1 MRPSPNR
8 TFRSSTT
15 TSFPC
20 LRTERY
26 GYSRTP
32 QHFQWAVSA
41 YFRVFSYYYVGY
53 ILDAR
58 RVACCRSGRGCW
70 NERQRRKH
78 NGDRH
83 LKALYAFH
91 VLFTCSSSAVAHMCA
106 VLLAA
111 FSLSS
116 HPPSSPLRARC
127 ATSALVSTLARGPDC
142 RRPSR
147 VPEPH
152 EAPWRALWER
162 LRLSSLARSV
172 EAALTSRRSV
182 AAECTLCL
190 SRRSPDVSL
199 DLIGRLFGRALH
211 REALLLLRDHEGVSS
226 IVRAL
231 SDSLSV
237 GHSQWVTLSVNLV
250 RTPSPTPVKAVFQ

>member
-1 MRPSPNR
+1 MLQIWAWLLERTSTWKHRP
-8 TFRSSTT
+8 
-15 TSFPC
+15 
-20 LRTERY
+20 
-26 GYSRTP
+26 
-32 QHFQWAVSA
+32 QAA
-41 YFRVFSYYYVGY
+41 
-53 ILDAR
+53 
-58 RVACCRSGRGCW
+58 
-70 NERQRRKH
+70 QR
-78 NGDRH
+78 GDRH

-91 VLFTCSSSAVAHMCA
+91 VLYTCSSSAVAHMCA

-152 EAPWRALWER
+152 EAHGARPPLWER

-199 DLIGRLFGRALH
+199 DLVGRLFGRAFH
-211 REALLLLRDHEGVSS
+211 REALLLLRDQM
-226 IVRAL
+226 RA
-231 SDSLSV
+231 
-237 GHSQWVTLSVNLV
+237 
-250 RTPSPTPVKAVFQ
+250 